1 MDISIVVPLYNEEE
15 SLIELFQWIK
25 SSLNPTNYSFEII
38 FIDDGSSDKSW
49 KVIKDLSKE
58 HQEIKGL
65 RFIKNYG
72 KSQALNAGFKLAKGQ
87 FIGTLD
93 ADLQD
98 SPEELPSM
106 IKKLIDEDLDLV
118 SGWKKTRYDNF
129 IFKNLPSIFF
139 NFVVRKVSG
148 IKLHDFNC
156 GIKVYKKNVVKTIDV
171 SGEMHRYIPFLA
183 SQAGFKNISEK
194 EVKHQIRKYGV
205 TKFGPERF
213 LNGFL
218 DLTTLWFLNK
228 FGKRPMHFFGLLG
241 SFMFFIG
248 ISFTLFLGVDKLY
261 YDINSRLITDRP
273 EFFISLVTIIV
284 GIQFFIAG
292 FIGELLLKQRS
303 GKKNYFI
310 SHTISND

>member
-261 YDINSRLITDRP
+261 YDVNSRLITDRP

>member
-15 SLIELFQWIK
+15 SLIELFRWIK

-58 HQEIKGL
+58 HQEIKGI

-72 KSQALNAGFKLAKGQ
+72 KSQALNAGFKLTKGQ

-261 YDINSRLITDRP
+261 YDVNSRLITDRP

>member
-25 SSLNPTNYSFEII
+25 SSLKPTNYSFEII

-72 KSQALNAGFKLAKGQ
+72 KSQALNAGFKLTKGQ

-129 IFKNLPSIFF
+129 IFKNLPSKFF

-261 YDINSRLITDRP
+261 YDVNSRLITDRP

-292 FIGELLLKQRS
+292 FIGELLLKQRP

>member
-261 YDINSRLITDRP
+261 YDVNSRLITDRP
-273 EFFISLVTIIV
+273 EFFISLVTIII

-303 GKKNYFI
+303 SKKNYFI